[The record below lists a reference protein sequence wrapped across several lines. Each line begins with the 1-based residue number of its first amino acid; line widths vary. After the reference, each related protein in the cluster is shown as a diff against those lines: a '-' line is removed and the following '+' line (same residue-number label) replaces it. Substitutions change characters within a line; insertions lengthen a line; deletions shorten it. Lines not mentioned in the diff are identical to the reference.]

1 VSRRVFLLSPATCN
15 GPRAQLLSRPGSR
28 LPLAA
33 ELHAADGLPIG
44 ELFTFLSG
52 LYFRGKLTYAR
63 AFASPPA
70 GVHGALVITPHA
82 GLEPPETRI
91 TAATLRAAAQIDI
104 HAGNRRYREPLEA
117 TARALAG
124 AIGERSD
131 VVLLGSVATPK
142 YVEVLSAIFG
152 SRLLFPVDFV
162 GRGDMSRGGL
172 MLRAVRE
179 GRELTYAPVGA
190 APRHGPRP
198 PRLPRPP
205 QPLAGV

>member
-1 VSRRVFLLSPATCN
+1 VSRRVFLLSPATCG

-33 ELHAADGLPIG
+33 ELHAPDGLPIG

-70 GVHGALVITPHA
+70 GVPGTLVITPHA

-172 MLRAVRE
+172 MLRAARAGE
-179 GRELTYAPVGA
+179 ELEYAPVAGA
-190 APRHGPRP
+190 VRRGPRP
-198 PRLPRPP
+198 PRLP
-205 QPLAGV
+205 PLPRAPRA